1 MSPSLRPFVLF
12 SLICKYIPL
21 QLLLG
26 HFKWRESTFL
36 YRWSKYQANCI
47 WPPGRQNGFF
57 TTFFFGKIPVIL
69 SRDYVS
75 LSAFI
80 LKAIATGTKRAKIFH
95 LYFIEVKLD
104 ESHLFPARKKRVT
117 ACNLWLHYVGVV
129 PLWAEKNYNNILWK
143 RTDLNNDETHA
154 SSPHTFSVKWNLD
167 PFSHEKRKRKA
178 VSHKERLH
186 TRKTYGN
193 CHQHYQAR
201 LCRVDLPWVA
211 SVTKCQSEGLS
222 LHLRSPASMVFMS
235 VFWGEMNKEYNSF
248 IQVSSLSVSYFRVF
262 YKTTLALSTRL

>member
-1 MSPSLRPFVLF
+1 MKVIFFPPEKGELQHVIYDFIMLVL
-12 SLICKYIPL
+12 Y
-21 QLLLG
+21 
-26 HFKWRESTFL
+26 HFEQ
-36 YRWSKYQANCI
+36 Y
-47 WPPGRQNGFF
+47 
-57 TTFFFGKIPVIL
+57 
-69 SRDYVS
+69 
-75 LSAFI
+75 
-80 LKAIATGTKRAKIFH
+80 
-95 LYFIEVKLD
+95 
-104 ESHLFPARKKRVT
+104 
-117 ACNLWLHYVGVV
+117 
-129 PLWAEKNYNNILWK
+129 NILWK
-143 RTDLNNDETHA
+143 RTDLNNDETRA

-222 LHLRSPASMVFMS
+222 LHLRSPASMVFTS

-262 YKTTLALSTRL
+262 YNCTNWLSKDFCKDYLGSQYQTIKIIPLDNTHFDYLFPLCKINKHQYVSLYKISNRRSFC